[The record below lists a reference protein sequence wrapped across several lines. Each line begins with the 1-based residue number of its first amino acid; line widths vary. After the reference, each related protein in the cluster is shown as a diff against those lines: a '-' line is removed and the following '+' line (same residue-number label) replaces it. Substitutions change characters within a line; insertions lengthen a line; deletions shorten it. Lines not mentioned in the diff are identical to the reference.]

1 MEISKALQKED
12 NPVHTITAVASGL
25 HNQNSTLA
33 GQN

>member
-25 HNQNSTLA
+25 HI
-33 GQN
+33 